1 MGHPFYVLSHFPLAD
16 FKICSL
22 SFTFESL
29 VTMYLGVVFSRFFL
43 VGVPSP
49 LPAPK
54 SSRRLE
60 FPLEFP
66 AVLGE
71 EAMAEECHTF
81 SYSLGY
87 YWFHACLTGVFNWL
101 LNFSQKVLVHVLM
114 LNWQLLWRKEDL
126 QLAVLQ
132 YSRVIS
138 FEHS

>member
-1 MGHPFYVLSHFPLAD
+1 MGHPFYVMSHFPLAA
-16 FKICSL
+16 FKICYL

-71 EAMAEECHTF
+71 EAMAESATH
-81 SYSLGY
+81 
-87 YWFHACLTGVFNWL
+87 FHIHLDITGF
-101 LNFSQKVLVHVLM
+101 M
-114 LNWQLLWRKEDL
+114 L
-126 QLAVLQ
+126 A
-132 YSRVIS
+132 
-138 FEHS
+138 